1 MKNIKKILIIM
12 LLLIPCFVKA
22 DMSAP
27 SIRPL
32 EIVVVNPDGVDY
44 YSDYQT
50 ENVSGHLNNNQKV
63 YILTERYGYGIG
75 EEYTTEAGS
84 RGYRSIGYI
93 KSLDGF
99 VIVEDKPLNPA
110 TIENDGAIEKYS
122 KSKSAK
128 VYADL
133 GVDLRE
139 GPSIFYKKITH
150 IPKGTIVSY
159 NYAYKSESGIVY
171 IYTEYNG
178 KTGWLDILDKQ
189 VLIQNDTQYIFKDD
203 VETECGVIP
212 KNTIQ
217 TPNFA
222 TDRWSRQTEFEYNGC
237 KTLLNSFR
245 SDTILNIYAYDR
257 KVGRELQIHK
267 TSDSNS
273 EVVGTIPANTI
284 FTSLAGFDDI
294 AGTGNIGYVYYE
306 GKTGWVFASWEEF
319 IEDGNSNKES
329 KVQIDDNIKVKK
341 EVAKT
346 KKIDKK
352 QIKDDTKKEN
362 RILNLNKNEFVI
374 VCVAGGVLLSLTA
387 VVIIVLVN
395 KKKKAKNN
403 KKEEV
408 NNTEESSIENQNN
421 SDTEE

>member
-12 LLLIPCFVKA
+12 LLLVPCFVKA

-27 SIRPL
+27 TIRPL
-32 EIVVVNPDGVDY
+32 EIVVVNPNGVDY

-50 ENVSGHLNNNQKV
+50 ENVAGHLNNNQKV
-63 YILTERYGYGIG
+63 YILSERYGYGIG
-75 EEYTTEAGS
+75 EEYTSEAGYS
-84 RGYRSIGYI
+84 SYRDIGYI

-110 TIENDGAIEKYS
+110 TIENDGTIEKYS

-128 VYADL
+128 VYADS

-171 IYTEYNG
+171 IYAEYNG
-178 KTGWLDILDKQ
+178 KSGWLDILDKQ

-212 KNTIQ
+212 KNTIT
-217 TPNFA
+217 TPNFV
-222 TDRWSRQTEFEYNGC
+222 TDRWSRQTEFEYKGC

-245 SDTILNIYAYDR
+245 SDKILGIYAYDR

-273 EVVGTIPANTI
+273 DVVGTIPANTT
-284 FTSLAGFDDI
+284 FTVLAGFDDM
-294 AGTGNIGYVYYE
+294 AGVGNVGYVYYE

-319 IEDGNSNKES
+319 IEDDNSKES
-329 KVQIDDNIKVKK
+329 KVQIDDNIKVTK
-341 EVAKT
+341 EVAKA
-346 KKIDKK
+346 KKTDKK
-352 QIKDDTKKEN
+352 QIKEDTKKEN
-362 RILNLNKNEFVI
+362 RILNLNKKEFI
-374 VCVAGGVLLSLTA
+374 ILCTAGGIILSLTA
-387 VVIIVLVN
+387 VVIVVLVN
-395 KKKKAKNN
+395 KKKKNKNAKIET
-403 KKEEV
+403 KEE
-408 NNTEESSIENQNN
+408 TEENK
-421 SDTEE
+421 EEE